1 MPLLCKILNVKNIA
15 ISLLIPLCLSGNNI
29 GQWPYFYFCNY
40 ILHVGN
46 DIIHGGLKRKILP
59 MEAIG

>member
-29 GQWPYFYFCNY
+29 GQWPYFYFVIIY
-40 ILHVGN
+40 YMLEN

-59 MEAIG
+59 MEATG